1 MPRRHAAQCASAL
14 TCEMNPGAVSAGKVL
29 FAAAGKKNEVVGEED
44 SLTVVVR
51 KQEAALKKLEQK
63 HGAGYGKPPPGSK
76 SEARAKRSSQ
86 SHRKQAEEIFNLMSI
101 ARYNESCMR
110 EILQLCGLISEKGE

>member
-1 MPRRHAAQCASAL
+1 
-14 TCEMNPGAVSAGKVL
+14 MNPGAVSAGKVL
-29 FAAAGKKNEVVGEED
+29 FAAKKKQDNEVVGEED

-76 SEARAKRSSQ
+76 SEARAKRFPT
-86 SHRKQAEEIFNLMSI
+86 HVLDFKKIVVI
-101 ARYNESCMR
+101 AKCV
-110 EILQLCGLISEKGE
+110 LTLTLVF

>member
-1 MPRRHAAQCASAL
+1 
-14 TCEMNPGAVSAGKVL
+14 MNPGAVSAGKVL
-29 FAAAGKKNEVVGEED
+29 FAAKKKQDNEVVGEED

-76 SEARAKRSSQ
+76 SETRAKRDTITITYP
-86 SHRKQAEEIFNLMSI
+86 HKQDLKAS
-101 ARYNESCMR
+101 ADT
-110 EILQLCGLISEKGE
+110 

>member
-1 MPRRHAAQCASAL
+1 
-14 TCEMNPGAVSAGKVL
+14 MNPGAVSAGKVL
-29 FAAAGKKNEVVGEED
+29 FAAKKKQDNEVVGEED

-76 SEARAKRSSQ
+76 SEARAKRFPTHVLDLKKNSSDC
-86 SHRKQAEEIFNLMSI
+86 KV
-101 ARYNESCMR
+101 
-110 EILQLCGLISEKGE
+110 

>member
-1 MPRRHAAQCASAL
+1 
-14 TCEMNPGAVSAGKVL
+14 MNPGAVSAGKVL
-29 FAAAGKKNEVVGEED
+29 FAAKKKQDSEVVGEED

-76 SEARAKRSSQ
+76 SEARAKRYPLGTTQ
-86 SHRKQAEEIFNLMSI
+86 PMFWIK
-101 ARYNESCMR
+101 
-110 EILQLCGLISEKGE
+110 KK

>member
-29 FAAAGKKNEVVGEED
+29 FAATGKKNEVVGEED

-63 HGAGYGKPPPGSK
+63 HGAGYGKPIPGS
-76 SEARAKRSSQ
+76 ATDKRSAICKYEVIY
-86 SHRKQAEEIFNLMSI
+86 RKVVLYMDNRVNDETKTNAS
-101 ARYNESCMR
+101 
-110 EILQLCGLISEKGE
+110 

>member
-1 MPRRHAAQCASAL
+1 
-14 TCEMNPGAVSAGKVL
+14 MNPGAVSAGKVL

-86 SHRKQAEEIFNLMSI
+86 SQSHRKQAEEIFNLMSD
-101 ARYNESCMR
+101 C
-110 EILQLCGLISEKGE
+110 QVQ

>member
-1 MPRRHAAQCASAL
+1 
-14 TCEMNPGAVSAGKVL
+14 MNPGAVSAGKVL
-29 FAAAGKKNEVVGEED
+29 FAAKKKQEGEVVVGEED

-76 SEARAKRSSQ
+76 SEARAKRYPVDTGY
-86 SHRKQAEEIFNLMSI
+86 
-101 ARYNESCMR
+101 ARIVECDSVF
-110 EILQLCGLISEKGE
+110 

>member
-1 MPRRHAAQCASAL
+1 
-14 TCEMNPGAVSAGKVL
+14 MNPGAVSAGKVL
-29 FAAAGKKNEVVGEED
+29 FAAKKKQDNEVLGEED

-76 SEARAKRSSQ
+76 SEARAKRYPLGTSQ
-86 SHRKQAEEIFNLMSI
+86 SMFGIQKNLVVI
-101 ARYNESCMR
+101 AKCVL
-110 EILQLCGLISEKGE
+110 ILTLVF

>member
-1 MPRRHAAQCASAL
+1 
-14 TCEMNPGAVSAGKVL
+14 MNPGAVSAGKVL
-29 FAAAGKKNEVVGEED
+29 FAAKKKQEGEVVGEED

-76 SEARAKRSSQ
+76 SEARAKRYNL
-86 SHRKQAEEIFNLMSI
+86 RICDFDLNIF
-101 ARYNESCMR
+101 
-110 EILQLCGLISEKGE
+110 

>member
-1 MPRRHAAQCASAL
+1 MGAGISQLLRSSDIPDPESA
-14 TCEMNPGAVSAGKVL
+14 PGAVSAGKVL
-29 FAAAGKKNEVVGEED
+29 FAATGKKNEAVGEED

-76 SEARAKRSSQ
+76 SEAR
-86 SHRKQAEEIFNLMSI
+86 
-101 ARYNESCMR
+101 
-110 EILQLCGLISEKGE
+110 GKGIGT

>member
-1 MPRRHAAQCASAL
+1 
-14 TCEMNPGAVSAGKVL
+14 MNPGAVSAGKVL
-29 FAAAGKKNEVVGEED
+29 FAAKKKQDNEVVGEED

-76 SEARAKRSSQ
+76 SEARAKRYPT
-86 SHRKQAEEIFNLMSI
+86 HWVLPNPCFGLRKKIVVI
-101 ARYNESCMR
+101 AKCVL
-110 EILQLCGLISEKGE
+110 ILTLVF

>member
-1 MPRRHAAQCASAL
+1 
-14 TCEMNPGAVSAGKVL
+14 MNPGAVSAGKVL
-29 FAAAGKKNEVVGEED
+29 FAAAKKKEVVGEED

-76 SEARAKRSSQ
+76 SEARAKRYNL
-86 SHRKQAEEIFNLMSI
+86 RICDFDLNIF
-101 ARYNESCMR
+101 
-110 EILQLCGLISEKGE
+110 

>member
-1 MPRRHAAQCASAL
+1 
-14 TCEMNPGAVSAGKVL
+14 MNPGAVSAGKVL
-29 FAAAGKKNEVVGEED
+29 FAAKKKQDKEVVGEED

-76 SEARAKRSSQ
+76 SEARAKRYPLGTTEPMFWIKKNSSDCKMCPD
-86 SHRKQAEEIFNLMSI
+86 SDFSV
-101 ARYNESCMR
+101 
-110 EILQLCGLISEKGE
+110 LIVV